1 MPVLSFN
8 SVFIIGAIAVG
19 VPVLFGLAPRLQV
32 PGAVLEIV
40 AGIVAGPS
48 VLGWVR
54 LDPPVQVLSDLGLGM
69 LLFLAGLE
77 IDVARLRG
85 PLGRLAGSAFGVS
98 AVLAVACGFAFRLG
112 TRSVPPLLLA
122 TVLMSTSAGLL
133 LPMLKDADQES
144 SRFGQLVMT
153 AGALA
158 ELCPIVLLSL
168 LYSATASAPA
178 DRLVSLGIVLAL
190 LVLIGL
196 ALGQVRRLESLDR
209 LINRLAD
216 RSAQLRVRVALT
228 LALGFGLL
236 AYRYGFASVLGAFA
250 AGLLV
255 RIVELQGPEP
265 HPQFMIKM
273 QGIGF
278 GFLIPI
284 FFIATGVQFDL
295 RAMLASPGAIALVP
309 FFLAA
314 LLLVRGLPAALYLR
328 YVGRTRAAAAGL
340 FQATTLSF
348 VIVAAQIGLATGRIT
363 PAASAALLTAA
374 LISAAVFPVGALR
387 LLARDRNRR
396 EAAPAAA
403 PASAAAPGS
412 PAASAA
418 PGQGAAQEVHLEQE

>member
-1 MPVLSFN
+1 MPVLSFT

-19 VPVLFGLAPRLQV
+19 VPVLLGLAPRLRV

-54 LDPPVQVLSDLGLGM
+54 IDPPVQVLSDLGLGM

-85 PLGRLAGSAFGVS
+85 PLGRLAASAFGVS
-98 AVLAVACGFAFRLG
+98 VLLAVACGYAFRLG
-112 TRSVPPLLLA
+112 TGSIPALLLA

-133 LPMLKDADQES
+133 LPMLKDADEES
-144 SRFGQLVMT
+144 TRFGQLVMT

-158 ELCPIVLLSL
+158 ELSPIALLSL
-168 LYSATASAPA
+168 LYSATASSPS

-196 ALGQVRRLESLDR
+196 ALGQVRRLAGLNR

-216 RSAQLRVRVALT
+216 RSAQLRVRA
-228 LALGFGLL
+228 
-236 AYRYGFASVLGAFA
+236 AFA

-255 RIVELQGPEP
+255 RIIELQGPEP

-295 RAMLASPGAIALVP
+295 RAMLANPGAIALVP
-309 FFLAA
+309 FLVAA
-314 LLLVRGLPAALYLR
+314 LLLVRGLPSVLYLR
-328 YVGRTRAAAAGL
+328 YLGRARTAAAGL
-340 FQATTLSF
+340 LQATTLSF
-348 VIVAAQIGLATGRIT
+348 VIVAAQIGLTTGRIS
-363 PAASAALLTAA
+363 PATSAALLTAA
-374 LISAAVFPVGALR
+374 LISAAAFPVGALR
-387 LLARDRNRR
+387 LIARDKPGR
-396 EAAPAAA
+396 AVAVAAA
-403 PASAAAPGS
+403 GPAIASPPGTSQPGPPAGS
-412 PAASAA
+412 PVGG
-418 PGQGAAQEVHLEQE
+418 PVQGATQEIHLEQQ